1 MFSVY
6 GKAGRIFN
14 GSLEELRKIGPNSA
28 LAKARRVNFIGSD
41 GVDQNP
47 LPPAEV
53 QPDTV
58 HVAHIPPDTVHRNA
72 VAAYVEAG
80 RSEAQRQPLSRVSAI
95 MNHSV
100 VTVVDTATVG
110 QAWQVLAQNGVG
122 QAPVVGADGVLVGLL
137 SRADLMRAD
146 RLPGPDSHALVW
158 KALLAQGVADI
169 MWTPVP
175 SVGPETEIRRVA
187 RVLLD
192 TGLPG
197 LAVINE
203 GGLVIGF
210 VSRSDI
216 LRAVVA
222 DPPLDLWT

>member
-6 GKAGRIFN
+6 GRSGRTFK
-14 GSLEELRKIGPNSA
+14 GSLEELRQVDPVAGVARTRAVAPVGLDPWDHARAEA
-28 LAKARRVNFIGSD
+28 LQAQQAAA
-41 GVDQNP
+41 P
-47 LPPAEV
+47 L
-53 QPDTV
+53 D
-58 HVAHIPPDTVHRNA
+58 VAHRAALDSYAQTAKTDIPRH
-72 VAAYVEAG
+72 
-80 RSEAQRQPLSRVSAI
+80 PLTEVGAI
-95 MNHSV
+95 MHAPV
-100 VTVVDTATVG
+100 VTLPDSATVE
-110 QAWQVLAQNGVG
+110 QAWQTLTQHHIG

-137 SRADLMRAD
+137 SRAELMQQD
-146 RLPGPDSHALVW
+146 RLPGPESHALVW
-158 KALLAQGVADI
+158 RALLMQSVVDV

-175 SVGPETEIRRVA
+175 SVAAQTDIRRVA

-197 LAVINE
+197 LPVVDDE
-203 GGLVIGF
+203 GMVIGF

>member
-6 GKAGRIFN
+6 GRSGRTFRE
-14 GSLEELRKIGPNSA
+14 SLEELRQVGPVTGVARTRAAASVGLDPWDHARAEA
-28 LAKARRVNFIGSD
+28 LHAQHA
-41 GVDQNP
+41 QQPATP
-47 LPPAEV
+47 L
-53 QPDTV
+53 D
-58 HVAHIPPDTVHRNA
+58 VAHRVALDSYAQTVKTDIT
-72 VAAYVEAG
+72 
-80 RSEAQRQPLSRVSAI
+80 RQPLTEVGAI
-95 MNHSV
+95 MHAPV
-100 VTVVDTATVG
+100 VTLPDSATVE
-110 QAWQVLAQNGVG
+110 QAWQTLTQHHIG

-137 SRADLMRAD
+137 ARAELMASE
-146 RLPGPDSHALVW
+146 RLPGPESHALVW
-158 KALLAQGVADI
+158 RALLMQSVADV

-175 SVGPETEIRRVA
+175 SVAVQTDIRRVA

-197 LAVINE
+197 LPVVDDA
-203 GGLVIGF
+203 GAVIGF

>member
-6 GKAGRIFN
+6 GRGGRTFR
-14 GSLEELRKIGPNSA
+14 GSFEELRQVGPVTGVARSRPLAALGLDPWDYARAEALQAQQAAAPLDVGHRAALDSYAQTTKI
-28 LAKARRVNFIGSD
+28 D
-41 GVDQNP
+41 
-47 LPPAEV
+47 
-53 QPDTV
+53 
-58 HVAHIPPDTVHRNA
+58 IP
-72 VAAYVEAG
+72 
-80 RSEAQRQPLSRVSAI
+80 RQPLTEVSAI
-95 MNHSV
+95 MCAPV
-100 VTVVDTATVG
+100 VTLLDSATVEE
-110 QAWQVLAQNGVG
+110 AWQTLSQHHIG

-137 SRADLMRAD
+137 SRADLMQQE

-158 KALLAQGVADI
+158 RTLLQQSVVDV

-175 SVGPETEIRRVA
+175 SVAVQTDIRRVA

-197 LAVINE
+197 LPVVDDA
-203 GGLVIGF
+203 GAVIGF

-222 DPPLDLWT
+222 EPPLDLWT

>member
-6 GKAGRIFN
+6 GRGGRTFR
-14 GSLEELRKIGPNSA
+14 GSLEELRQVGPVAGVARPRAAAAIGLDPWDHTRTDA
-28 LAKARRVNFIGSD
+28 LQAQATAPPRDISRRAALESYTQTAKSD
-41 GVDQNP
+41 TPRHP
-47 LPPAEV
+47 LTEV
-53 QPDTV
+53 
-58 HVAHIPPDTVHRNA
+58 
-72 VAAYVEAG
+72 G
-80 RSEAQRQPLSRVSAI
+80 AI
-95 MNHSV
+95 MHAPV
-100 VTVVDTATVG
+100 VTLLESATVE
-110 QAWQVLAQNGVG
+110 QAWQTLTLYHIG
-122 QAPVVGADGVLVGLL
+122 QAPVVGGDGVLVGLL
-137 SRADLMRAD
+137 SRAELMAPE
-146 RLPGPDSHALVW
+146 RLPGPESHALVW
-158 KALLAQGVADI
+158 RALLMQSVVDV

-175 SVGPETEIRRVA
+175 SVAVQTDIRRVA

-197 LAVINE
+197 LPVVDD